1 MKWIGELWRQLRY
14 RFSGARFDADL
25 AEEMRLHLDLRAA
38 DKQTGGLTPDAA
50 HMAARRQ
57 FGNATRLHESSR
69 DAWGWTRLDSWR
81 QDIRYGLRTLAA
93 NPGFTATAILSLA
106 LGIGANTAIFSI
118 LNAVLLRSLPV
129 EDPQRLVQVRPG
141 VDGDDEFTN
150 PIWEQVR
157 DRQQAFSGALAYAP
171 DRFDLADGGESHYA
185 VGLWVS
191 GDFFRVLGVPAIAGR
206 IFSRDEDRRG
216 TVPIAVISY
225 QFWKRNFD
233 GNADAIGKTVR
244 LNRHIFEIVGV
255 TPPWFRGLDTDWGFD
270 VAVPIACEPIF
281 HPDHSALDERAE
293 WWLRILGRMLPG
305 ESIEQARDRM
315 RAIAPGIFRATLPS
329 DFPADMQNQYLR
341 NSFFLKPAATGF
353 SEMGAQYRTAL
364 FTLMAIVGLVLLIA
378 CANIA
383 NLLLARATARQRE
396 FSVRMAIGAG
406 RARVIRQLMT
416 ESLLLSICGT
426 AAGLLLAL
434 WGGRLLIHL
443 ISTTRHPLDI
453 DLSLDSRVLAFTVG
467 AAILTAVLF
476 GFAPALRA
484 TRMELNQVMKENTRT
499 ALRASSRFSLGKTL
513 VAGQV
518 ALSLVLLI
526 AAGLFL
532 GTLRNLWAVDPGFT
546 RHNILIVAA
555 NVQQAAIPAAKRVNT
570 YREILDRLRALPGV
584 ASAASSLITP
594 ISPEGWAQP
603 VKPEGIVAKS
613 PRDTLMFLNRISPG
627 YFATL
632 RTPMLL
638 GRDFGNRDELNAAK
652 TIIVNESAAR
662 QFFGAA
668 NPIGKTIGI
677 DADVYQIVGVV
688 KDTKYNRIYEE
699 VRRIGYLAA
708 GQDAEPRPTIRFTLR
723 SDVPAETLI
732 PAVRAAIGD
741 VNRGISLEFRN
752 LESQVS
758 ESLLLPRT
766 VALLSSV
773 FGSLALL
780 LAMVGLYGITSY
792 AVTRRKGEI
801 AIRMALGA
809 PRQSVVWLMLR
820 DVVMLLA
827 LGMAAGLAASLAAG
841 RLVTSLLFGVQPR
854 DPMQLAGAAAILAA
868 ATALAAYVPARRAAR
883 LDPMAALREE

>member
-688 KDTKYNRIYEE
+688 KDTKYNRINEE